1 MRIALIGFGEV
12 GRTFFDELHAA
23 HDLVAWD
30 IRFADPTSP
39 ASRNAQETVVAQAD
53 SAMEAAQR
61 AGLILCAVT
70 ASNDLAAAESVV
82 AGMDAGTWYFDIN
95 SSSPG
100 QKRDASTA
108 INAAGGRYVE
118 AALMAPIAPKRMASP
133 FLLGGAFAPQFLVD
147 VAPALGMEN
156 ASFVSEQ
163 VGVAAATKLC
173 RSVIV
178 KGLESLFG
186 EALLTAREY
195 GVEADVVASLSNI
208 LPPADWERVASYF
221 ISRSLEHGVRR
232 SEEMFE
238 AARTVAE
245 AGFTPRMATATAEH
259 ELWASGFK
267 DAFAPDDLHAMLD
280 GIRKE
285 HRA

>member
-12 GRTFFDELHAA
+12 GRVFFDDLHAA
-23 HDLVAWD
+23 HDIVAWD
-30 IRFADPTSP
+30 IRFAEGTSP
-39 ASRNAQETVVAQAD
+39 AARNAGETGVTQAASAVAAAD
-53 SAMEAAQR
+53 EADV
-61 AGLILCAVT
+61 ILCAVT
-70 ASNDLAAAESVV
+70 ASNGLAAAQSVLDGLREE
-82 AGMDAGTWYFDIN
+82 AWFFDLN

-100 QKRDASTA
+100 QKRAASDA
-108 INAAGGRYVE
+108 INGAGGRYVE
-118 AALMAPIAPKRMASP
+118 AALMAPIAPKRLDSP
-133 FLLGGAFAPQFLVD
+133 FLLGGAYAHAFLHD
-147 VAPALGMEN
+147 AAPALQMHG
-156 ASFVSEQ
+156 ASVVSEQ

-186 EALLTAREY
+186 EALLAAREY

-208 LPPADWERVASYF
+208 LPPADWEKVASYF

-238 AARTVAE
+238 AARTVRE
-245 AGFTPRMATATAEH
+245 AGFEPRMATAAAHH
-259 ELWASGFK
+259 ERWAAQFTE
-267 DAFAPDDLHAMLD
+267 AFNPDDLNSMLD

-285 HRA
+285 HHA